1 MSKAVAKLQ
10 FNRRQSGQSRHPRRR
25 DGWGAVRVP
34 PPRHFFLL
42 FDLKMEHIGAVFK
55 LDLTEE
61 NKDAVDSLLPHTGY
75 A

>member
-1 MSKAVAKLQ
+1 
-10 FNRRQSGQSRHPRRR
+10 
-25 DGWGAVRVP
+25 
-34 PPRHFFLL
+34 
-42 FDLKMEHIGAVFK
+42 MEHIGAVFK